1 MTVVKIVGLLL
12 DFRVYYYRFDP
23 MARTIWFIFTITCCF
38 STTQPALSQ
47 ISQKAAV
54 NLDSAIS
61 LTTTMLNL
69 KMFDQA
75 KVRIDSLMNLIS
87 EQKSQNDLLNQLKI
101 RSLLGKYLLQKQK
114 NEGWPELYQWCK
126 NQEAQCQSE
135 EELNLL
141 VRLFNNAGIAFK
153 RLGRLSDSEEA
164 FLKST
169 EILRKLKNPD
179 YSLYGSVY
187 ANAGNSLK
195 QIGEFDRSIEYL
207 KQSIKYFDEF
217 VEKSDSPNAI
227 IKIAEPKSKAL
238 NNLGLVYQ
246 CLSDHKTAI
255 EVFRTCIDL
264 KLKYF
269 PKDIIEV
276 YGNLVIS
283 LIEVENFKEAR
294 IVIDKILDNY
304 PSGVTLDRSWALAKL
319 NYTDI
324 DLRITKD
331 TTRILRELNLLDER
345 IRKEIPSALDI
356 TIIVNQLITN
366 ILLQQGKYLAALN
379 KWSEAMNSISS
390 ANQFFSPVE
399 IPFNIITLKF
409 NKLIELMNLNAKV
422 FYDWGHQDDDDL
434 DKLRSAEERYSFS
447 VKFIDSLRNSLELQS
462 SKLQVSRMQRSTY
475 DLLIELEYYIFKLTG
490 DTIYLT
496 KLFTTMEQSKSAA
509 LWSSVRDIEFKT
521 SLIPQ
526 IEIEK
531 EANIRKKIADIQGRL
546 IEADAA
552 QNTDPK
558 RIRELQQENTVY
570 NLQIDSLKRIF
581 QQKYPDYYRAK
592 FDRSTILLGQVGPRL
607 TPNQVLIEYSIAD
620 EKLYTLI
627 VSKEISTIIRTP
639 ITQKSSEDIEYILKF
654 MKGNVESFT
663 SSARNHY
670 CEAAS
675 GLYEL
680 LLGPVES
687 LTAGKELLI
696 IPDGALSYIPFEALL
711 EPSAVSRQD
720 YRKLPYLVRSHS
732 ISYGLTATVFFY
744 QSSPVPHPT
753 SSVLAVAPSY
763 KLSTGKISEFIRKA
777 EAGLP
782 ELKGTYQESRAIK
795 RMLGGRLLIGA
806 RATESTFKRIAPK
819 YGILH
824 LAMHTIPDKN
834 NSLNSGLVFT
844 PGADNK
850 EDGVLFGYEVY
861 NLSLNAWLTVLSA
874 CETGTGQMASGEG
887 VLSFGRAFI
896 VAGCPNLV
904 MTMWTVDDRSS
915 QEIMVAFYKSLLSG
929 EGIADA
935 LQISKLEYLEHVD
948 QLHAHPFYWAGFIEL
963 GQNQVLKISPKKPGL
978 LYLLIFFSFTIIVLV
993 YIQVKKNPRRGRDIR
1008 KME

>member
-1 MTVVKIVGLLL
+1 MTVVKIVALLL

-23 MARTIWFIFTITCCF
+23 MARTIWFIISITYCF
-38 STTQPALSQ
+38 SITQPALSQ

-61 LTTTMLNL
+61 LTTNMLNL

-114 NEGWPELYQWCK
+114 NEGWPDLYDWCK
-126 NQEAQCQSE
+126 LREDQCRSE
-135 EELNLL
+135 DELNLM
-141 VRLFNNAGIAFK
+141 VRLLNNAGIAFK
-153 RLGRLSDSEEA
+153 RLGRLSESEEA
-164 FLKST
+164 FLKSC
-169 EILRKLKNPD
+169 EVLKKLKIPD
-179 YSLYGSVY
+179 YILNGSVY
-187 ANAGNSLK
+187 VNAGNSLK

-207 KQSIKYFDEF
+207 TQSIKYFDEY
-217 VEKSDSPNAI
+217 VEKSNDPNAV

-238 NNLGLVYQ
+238 DNLGLVYQ

-255 EVFRTCIDL
+255 EAFRICIDL

-283 LIEVENFKEAR
+283 LIEVKDSTEAR
-294 IVIDKILDNY
+294 IIINKILDKY
-304 PSGVTLDRSWALAKL
+304 PSGVAPDRSWALAKL
-319 NYTDI
+319 NSMDI
-324 DLRITKD
+324 DLRMTKD
-331 TTRILRELNLLDER
+331 TTRILLELNLLDKK

-356 TIIVNQLITN
+356 TIITNQLITN
-366 ILLQQGKYLAALN
+366 ILLQQGKYLAALT

-422 FYDWGHQDDDDL
+422 FYDWGHQDNDDL

-447 VKFIDSLRNSLELQS
+447 IKFIDSLRNSLELQS
-462 SKLQVSRMQRSTY
+462 SKLQVSKMQRSTY
-475 DLLIELEYYIFKLTG
+475 DLLIELEYHLFKLTG
-490 DTIYLT
+490 DRTYLT
-496 KLFTTMEQSKSAA
+496 KLFTTMEESKSAA

-521 SLIPQ
+521 SLIIPQ
-526 IEIEK
+526 KEIDK
-531 EANIRKKIADIQGRL
+531 EANIRKNIADIQGRL

-552 QNTDPK
+552 QNPDPK
-558 RIRELQQENTVY
+558 RIRELQQKNTVY

-592 FDRSTILLGQVGPRL
+592 FDRSTILLDQVGPRL

-627 VSKEISTIIRTP
+627 VSKESSTIIRST

-663 SSARNHY
+663 SSARNRY

-680 LLGPVES
+680 LLGPVQS
-687 LTAGKELLI
+687 LIAGKVLLI

-711 EPSAVSRQD
+711 EPSTVSRQD

-744 QSSPVPHPT
+744 QSSRMPHPT
-753 SSVLAVAPSY
+753 RSVLAVAPGYELAS
-763 KLSTGKISEFIRKA
+763 GKISEFIRKA

-795 RMLGGRLLIGA
+795 RMLGGRLLIGG

-824 LAMHTIPDKN
+824 LAMHTIPDRN

-844 PGADNK
+844 PGADKK

-874 CETGTGQMASGEG
+874 CETGSGQMASGEG

-896 VAGCPNLV
+896 VAGCPNLI

-915 QEIMVAFYKSLLSG
+915 QEIMETFYKSLLSG
-929 EGIADA
+929 AGIADA
-935 LQISKLEYLEHVD
+935 LQISKLTYLEHVD
-948 QLHAHPFYWAGFIEL
+948 QLHAHPHYWAGFIEL
-963 GQNQVLKISPKKPGL
+963 GQNQVLNISHEKPVLIYLMLFFFITVVILVFLKLKK
-978 LYLLIFFSFTIIVLV
+978 
-993 YIQVKKNPRRGRDIR
+993 R
-1008 KME
+1008 